1 MRTNNWS
8 GEATTNQ
15 QPEARSA
22 EPMPNIHPCFNQIL
36 GRRDKEAMLQ
46 QHSRVIWLTGL
57 SGSGKSTIACG
68 LERELAQQGFF
79 TQVLDGDNIRTG
91 INNNLGFSDA
101 DRYENI
107 RRISEVSKLFLDCGV
122 ICINS
127 FVSPTRKIRRVAHD
141 IIGRENLIEIYVEA
155 SLETCEK
162 RDTKG
167 LYKKARAGKIK
178 DFTGIDSP
186 FEPPENPDIV
196 LNTERHTVEECVEM
210 CVEYVVEEVR
220 WRVEGRG

>member
-1 MRTNNWS
+1 MS
-8 GEATTNQ
+8 D
-15 QPEARSA
+15 
-22 EPMPNIHPCFNQIL
+22 IHPCFNQLL
-36 GRRDKEAMLQ
+36 GRRDKEAMLK
-46 QHSRVIWLTGL
+46 QHARVIWFTGL

-91 INNNLGFSDA
+91 INNNLGFSDE
-101 DRYENI
+101 DRLENI

-127 FVSPTRKIRRVAHD
+127 FVSPTREIRRVAHD
-141 IIGRENLIEIYVEA
+141 IIGRENLIEVYVKA

-167 LYKKARAGKIK
+167 LYRKARAGKIK

-186 FEPPENPDIV
+186 FEAPENPDII
-196 LNTERHTVEECVEM
+196 LDTERHSVEECVRR
-210 CVEYVVEEVR
+210 CVEVVVPVVS
-220 WRVEGRG
+220 WKVEDRG